1 MIWLRRPKGEMPSV
15 WGLKL
20 GKRSQNDPPERNNKA
35 AMQFQ
40 EQLKRLQLEGLF
52 GPPKR
57 ERPLEGLSVLDLRC
71 GEGLLCRE
79 ALRQGARRVV
89 GIDQDEAQ
97 LRAAR
102 AGCPEAT
109 FLQGSC
115 WDLPDEKFDVVFL
128 LPLPHFDNEPDR
140 LFARLRNRLAPG
152 GKLVLECGHS
162 GDVAVRLWKTLRHEG
177 EVRKLPSLGLLYDVL
192 LDGYAVRN
200 IGSGVKQRGD
210 PIQRSIFHC
219 APMTSTALLL
229 SAPAGS
235 GKTTL
240 ARQFLNVG
248 WPDISTDR
256 FLLKLLRDP
265 DYAWR
270 PIAQEIREMVGSGR
284 PNWGKIGVTL
294 SKKDD
299 LVEEFCA
306 LVALEA
312 PVESL
317 YFYVEGAMLT
327 HANVM
332 ECLTRHLKARGVR
345 LWVVRP
351 G

>member
-1 MIWLRRPKGEMPSV
+1 MASV

-20 GKRSQNDPPERNNKA
+20 GKRPQNDLPERSDKA
-35 AMQFQ
+35 AMRVQ

-52 GPPKR
+52 GPPRR
-57 ERPLEGLSVLDLRC
+57 ERPLEGLAVLDLDC
-71 GEGLLCRE
+71 GDGRLCHE

-89 GIDQDEAQ
+89 GIDQDEER
-97 LRAAR
+97 LRLAHDR
-102 AGCPEAT
+102 SPEAT
-109 FLQGSC
+109 FVQGSYQ
-115 WDLPDEKFDVVFL
+115 DLPDERFDVIFL
-128 LPLPHFDNEPDR
+128 LPLPGFEDEPER

-162 GDVAVRLWKTLRHEG
+162 GDMAVRTWKTLRHDG

-192 LDGYAVRN
+192 LDGYSVRN
-200 IGSGVKQRGD
+200 IGSGVKQRGG
-210 PIQRSIFHC
+210 PVQRSIFHC

-270 PIAQEIREMVGSGR
+270 PISQSIREMVGSGR
-284 PNWGKIGVTL
+284 PNWGKIGAAI
-294 SKKDD
+294 SKNDD

-317 YFYVEGAMLT
+317 FFYIEGAMLT

-332 ECLTRHLKARGVR
+332 ECLTRRLKERGVR
-345 LWVVRP
+345 LWVVKP